1 MMFIPIIILVL
12 SVLFIA
18 GFFSLSFFNPTKKL
32 LVHEKSLLSSS
43 LKSNSNNNTNTMSMI
58 NKDDDLKQVF
68 DTFDKNGDG
77 FITRE
82 ELKESLNNMGIIVPL
97 KDVEEMVQNLDSNKD
112 GLVDVDEFREL
123 YEFLKGR
130 LEEKKCGDDKDVDN
144 FDDEDDL
151 REAFSVFDDNKDGLI
166 TVKELGLVLSSLG
179 LKEGNRE
186 EDCKEMIK
194 KVDVDGDGMVNF
206 DEFKMMMKTSGT
218 KPSRLIV
225 TT

>member
-32 LVHEKSLLSSS
+32 LIHEKSLLSSS
-43 LKSNSNNNTNTMSMI
+43 LKSNSNKI

-82 ELKESLNNMGIIVPL
+82 ELKESLNDMGIIVPL

-130 LEEKKCGDDKDVDN
+130 TLEDKKCGDDKDVGN
-144 FDDEDDL
+144 FDDDEDDL

-166 TVKELGLVLSSLG
+166 TVKELGLVLTSLG

-218 KPSRLIV
+218 KSSRLIV